1 MVARFVRIEEVR
13 GSIPPLSSTTEGRFR
28 SGRRPSS
35 FPALVV
41 SRPPLSQR
49 HPIRWQRAEKPG
61 RLCDMEHRMS
71 DDELRRAI
79 RVLRERAD
87 TARHENRTGDAEQ
100 IEETI
105 RQYQEE
111 MAERL

>member
-1 MVARFVRIEEVR
+1 MGERCNRTAEVR
-13 GSIPPLSSTTEGRFR
+13 GSIPLSSTTEGRLPGREAPFVVDVVPPIAGRTAAR
-28 SGRRPSS
+28 S
-35 FPALVV
+35 
-41 SRPPLSQR
+41 
-49 HPIRWQRAEKPG
+49 G

-87 TARHENRTGDAEQ
+87 SARSEGRDADADG

-105 RQYQEE
+105 RKYQEE
-111 MAERL
+111 MAQRL

>member
-13 GSIPPLSSTTEGRFR
+13 GSIHLSSTTEGRLPGREAPFVVDVVPPIAGRTAAR
-28 SGRRPSS
+28 S
-35 FPALVV
+35 
-41 SRPPLSQR
+41 
-49 HPIRWQRAEKPG
+49 G

-87 TARHENRTGDAEQ
+87 SARSEGRDADADG

-105 RQYQEE
+105 RKYQEE
-111 MAERL
+111 MAQRL